1 MLAILKYLKFNGN
14 GSVSSVAVIPHHGLD
29 VGCDYED
36 PVINYGEKTV

>member
-14 GSVSSVAVIPHHGLD
+14 GSFSSVAVIHGLD